1 MYTLFLGPGP
11 VTNLEINTIISE
23 NSVIIKWST
32 VTETNGIITSY
43 KVNVSEYDG
52 PQVSTQIVENPQ
64 TLQVLVS
71 GLSKTLWIF
80 LLLCFN
86 YLIFFRGFQ
95 TIHCYCSSH

>member
-1 MYTLFLGPGP
+1 M
-11 VTNLEINTIISE
+11 TNLEINTIISE
-23 NSVIIKWST
+23 NSVIVEWSA

-43 KVNVSEYDG
+43 KINVSEYDG

-71 GLSKTLWIF
+71 GLSKGLWRF

-86 YLIFFRGFQ
+86 YLHFFRGSQ
-95 TIHCYCSSH
+95 TIHCDCSSH